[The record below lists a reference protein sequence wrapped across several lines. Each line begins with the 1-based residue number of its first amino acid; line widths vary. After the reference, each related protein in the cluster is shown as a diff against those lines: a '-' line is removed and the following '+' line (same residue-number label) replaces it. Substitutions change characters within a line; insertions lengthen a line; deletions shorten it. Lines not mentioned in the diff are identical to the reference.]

1 MAILQVFNFIIQTK
15 IFHETIS
22 KMKNLTISRSLTL
35 ALSGMLFSSMIWA
48 QGDKSSR
55 PSPPATATG
64 KVNGATITINYSSPS
79 VKGRKIWG
87 ELVPYDQVWRAGA
100 NEATLFT
107 TDKDIK
113 VEGKPLKAGKYS
125 LYAIPGQNEWTIIL
139 NSQTGQWG
147 IKMDGSTTEDP
158 SKDVLRVKVKPQKAK
173 AFQEHMAYTIDN
185 NGFALVW
192 ENLSVPVMV
201 K

>member
-1 MAILQVFNFIIQTK
+1 
-15 IFHETIS
+15 
-22 KMKNLTISRSLTL
+22 MKKLAISRSLFL
-35 ALSGMLFSSMIWA
+35 ATALIFLSSAIWA
-48 QGDKSSR
+48 QGDKSNR

-64 KVNGATITINYSSPS
+64 KVGAATITINYSSPG

-87 ELVPYDQVWRAGA
+87 ELVPYDKVWRAGA
-100 NEATLFT
+100 NEATLFS
-107 TDKDIK
+107 TDKDIL

-125 LYAIPGQNEWTIIL
+125 LYAIPGEKEWTIIF

-158 SKDVLRVKVKPQKAK
+158 SKDVLRVTVKPKK
-173 AFQEHMAYTIDN
+173 TSTMQERLAYRIEK

-192 ENLSVPVMV
+192 DNLEVPVMI